1 MYPVHARTFS
11 TLGGEFTSS
20 CPRRLSAERRID
32 IYVAGGAGS
41 TYENLR
47 LFFAAMG
54 KFTIINEGKVLG
66 SQIKETA
73 EDRQKGKTLFSHVEL
88 PPGIAREEV
97 EIVRSGWPQSARHRQ
112 FTDERLDK
120 IKTVILKEGMSPA
133 LGPDQSL
140 AQANCSSSLR
150 RSYADL
156 ETKDPPAGGKSK
168 RRPQVAAAD

>member
-1 MYPVHARTFS
+1 
-11 TLGGEFTSS
+11 
-20 CPRRLSAERRID
+20 
-32 IYVAGGAGS
+32 
-41 TYENLR
+41 
-47 LFFAAMG
+47 MG

-66 SQIKETA
+66 FQIKETA
-73 EDRQKGKTLFSHVEL
+73 EDRQKGKTVFSHVAL

-133 LGPDQSL
+133 LSPGQSESL

-150 RSYADL
+150 RS
-156 ETKDPPAGGKSK
+156 
-168 RRPQVAAAD
+168 